1 MSETIFTPGPDTIR
15 AYRDALGCFGT
26 GVTVVTTLTSRG
38 PLAITANSFTSVSID
53 PPLLL
58 WCPAK
63 NSQRHDA
70 FVNASHFAIHIMG
83 ENQLDLAKH
92 FARNGEDFEAVN
104 WQPNAIGTPT
114 LPGCIARFDCRHSAC
129 HQAGDHSILIGE
141 VLSATTRPGKGLIFK
156 QGLYGGF
163 LQQS

>member
-1 MSETIFTPGPDTIR
+1 MSESNFTPGPDTVR

-26 GVTVVTTLTSRG
+26 GVTVVTTLTPRG
-38 PLAITANSFTSVSID
+38 PLAITANSFTSVSMD

-63 NSQRHDA
+63 NSLRHNAFIDA
-70 FVNASHFAIHIMG
+70 DHFTIHIMG

-92 FARNGEDFEAVN
+92 FARNGEDFEPVS
-104 WQPNAIGTPT
+104 WQPNAVGTPT
-114 LPGCIARFDCRHSAC
+114 LPDCIARFDCRHFAR
-129 HQAGDHSILIGE
+129 HPGGDHSILIGE

-163 LQQS
+163 LEQN